1 MCNLNNYNPC
11 RSFNI
16 NGIRR
21 ISIIDYGKLEAYRYD
36 TNSNRKFITNY
47 NALSNFVEYSIFDG
61 TLIEEMDS
69 VNRFAYKQSLK
80 VIIPNRTYQFQKEL
94 ESLNN
99 RKITIIVEDKNGK
112 AWIIGKNAP
121 CYMDNYIN
129 SSDNNNY
136 EVTFSSITTNN
147 AEEIKPINKEC
158 FSSFVVN
165 QQRISSFEFK
175 NAASID
181 WSGLIQITADST
193 NLSINPSIPFD
204 LTNASLYN
212 SNINTL
218 NLLISTYTTN
228 FSVTYNYDV
237 VLDKVILTIQSA
249 DTSFDNFTLNDIIF
263 RSNINIQLGINIAVA
278 GNIMAANPIISVKD
292 SLMNT
297 VYSGHLSDDITDVG
311 MSGVASN
318 ALLDVSLLYP
328 NGTTLS
334 FELTGVF
341 NCGLISYEYIVEP
354 TSDCSIFKTLS
365 YKRGKQY
372 TLFIP
377 TFTTNTRFRRIEWY
391 VDGHI
396 FIQNPTIGQHHSSF
410 PQFNTDVRNLFG
422 NYAANFRILSIND
435 HSTFVEI
442 LIEDRGN
449 NISNELKELSARHF
463 GYISGNNSFVNDSL
477 QSRLL
482 NVETLST
489 SNITYSDVFNNTLT
503 GNVSSINNNGFDLQ
517 KFDSN
522 INTND
527 NIYNVSFNTNQ
538 YNESQYITARYSSA
552 ECPTFNSILKP
563 NECVGKGNIS
573 EYGRYYLLTMQ
584 DYILGNSFTIEFNS
598 QTFNYT
604 LPNAINGDNIT
615 SFIEQTIINSNIFII
630 KSMRYCNFTNLWHI
644 EIVTKDANVEF
655 VELRANTLAQNS
667 TIIDE
672 YIVYKHTLPL
682 INANTS
688 AEFQLTSINPFNP
701 SISNISPIGY
711 TSRYE
716 YNRLGKLLGLT
727 SDGMDITI
735 DVLCLNNNGIEIEFR
750 DNSGAVLVSYNIG
763 LGTYTGTFP
772 LLADI
777 TSAGYNI
784 NDIGEVLTRELNNN
798 EEWVSLTTIDIT
810 NNTLFVFKEYPTMN
824 VWGSVDCLLLLG
836 NEGIMPNIYSEV
848 NSLACDKWRLSQL
861 QQDGTWHRAYNID
874 SSTLIPVL
882 YNPLEQITNDSITRY
897 NLNCENNFVSLIQST
912 YNIDTDI
919 TTGVISMEVDLL
931 LKGVASASTLIGFGR
946 GGTRSYNV
954 TLTPTQIQIRVGNGY
969 NVSDLY
975 VRFPFNS
982 STYLNSRVHFVIT
995 MNGYNGSNV
1004 NCFIN
1009 GTQLSGRIITTNS
1022 LTSISTNSNNLWQVA
1037 DFTNGYYQGVA
1048 ALSCH
1053 LYKVTVYNKTLTV
1066 NEIAALYNGD
1076 DCYSLDNNRIFDIPF
1091 SQREGISLINTA
1103 TLLTT
1108 PALFHVVGG
1117 GAGNTTYGQSPNLW
1131 GINNDRFIS
1140 GYPTNVVQGN
1150 RSFDTNY
1157 AQFMKVGTFITFY
1170 DNDDLSPVYRKKYW
1184 YKIIGI
1190 NGTVV
1195 TVNSNI
1201 IETVSNK
1208 DMYIGT
1214 IESINNPYLGLNTNI
1229 RSNTH
1234 SSLENLTVYE
1244 DGNKKVFHK
1253 NINRVGGLKY
1263 NLTSAYN
1270 PAFLNVVLVVENYN
1284 SDTVYF
1290 AHGESIK
1297 VYSNNSDVYI
1307 DIYNGG
1313 TTTTLSIGSI
1323 SVGLNIIHLT
1333 FEKDAN
1339 NVTGKGSINGS
1350 TITSS
1355 TQSNSNNS
1363 FFDSINDTIGT
1374 TINNISIKKVGS
1386 FDLYDVFRGTTQLTT
1401 PIIDKL
1407 VGYYAHYHDITNKLP
1422 LLHPYKTFEPLL

>member
-11 RSFNI
+11 HSFNV

-21 ISIIDYGKLEAYRYD
+21 INIIDYGNLEAYQYD
-36 TNSNRKFITNY
+36 TNSNRKYITNY
-47 NALSNFVEYSIFDG
+47 NALSDFIEYFILDG

-69 VNRFAYKQSLK
+69 VNRFAYKQTLK
-80 VIIPNRTYQFQKEL
+80 VIIPNRTYQFQKEI

-99 RKITIIVEDKNGK
+99 RKITIIIEDKNGK

-136 EVTFSSITTNN
+136 EVTFTSITTNDI
-147 AEEIKPINKEC
+147 EEIKPVNKDC
-158 FSSFVVN
+158 FSSFVIN
-165 QQRISSFEFK
+165 QQRISTFEFN

-181 WSGLIQITADST
+181 WSGSVQLTADTTS
-193 NLSINPSIPFD
+193 LSINPTTPFD
-204 LTNASLYN
+204 LTNPTLYN

-218 NLLISTYTTN
+218 NLLISTYTSN
-228 FSVTYNYDV
+228 FSLSYNYDV
-237 VLDKVILTIQSA
+237 LLDKVILTIQSS
-249 DTSFDNFTLNDIIF
+249 DTSFDNFTLNDVIF

-278 GNIMAANPIISVKD
+278 ANIMATNPIVTVKD
-292 SLMNT
+292 SLMNI
-297 VYSGHLSDDITDVG
+297 VYSGYLNDDITDVG
-311 MSGVASN
+311 MTGTVSN

-334 FELTGVF
+334 FELTGTF
-341 NCGLISYEYIVEP
+341 NCGLITYEYIVEP
-354 TSDCSIFKTLS
+354 TSDCSIFKTLT

-372 TLFIP
+372 TLYIP
-377 TFTTNTRFRRIEWY
+377 TFTTNTRFRRIEWNI
-391 VDGHI
+391 DGYI

-410 PQFNTDVRNLFG
+410 PQFNSDVRSLFG
-422 NYAANFRILSIND
+422 NCAVNFRILAIND
-435 HSTFVEI
+435 QSTYVEI
-442 LIEDRGN
+442 IIEDRRN
-449 NISNELKELSARHF
+449 NINNELKELSARHF
-463 GYISGNNSFVNDSL
+463 GYISGNNSNVNDSL

-482 NVETLST
+482 NVETLTT

-527 NIYNVSFNTNQ
+527 NIFNITFNTNQ
-538 YNESQYITARYSSA
+538 YNETQYITARYNST

-563 NECVGKGNIS
+563 NECVGMENIS

-604 LPNAINGDNIT
+604 LPNAINGDNI
-615 SFIEQTIINSNIFII
+615 SPFIEQTIINSNIFII
-630 KSMRYCNFTNLWHI
+630 KLMRYCNFTNLWYI
-644 EIVTKDANVEF
+644 EIITKDINVEF
-655 VELRANTLAQNS
+655 IEFRANTLTQSS

-672 YIVYKHTLPL
+672 YVVYKHILPL

-688 AEFQLTSINPFNP
+688 TEFQLSTINPFNP
-701 SISNISPIGY
+701 LISNISPIGY
-711 TSRYE
+711 TFRYE
-716 YNRLGKLLGLT
+716 YNRLSKLLGLT
-727 SDGMDITI
+727 SDGIDITI
-735 DVLCLNNNGIEIEFR
+735 DVLCLNNNGIDIEFR
-750 DNSGAVLVSYNIG
+750 DNSGTVLVSYNIS

-777 TSAGYNI
+777 TAAGYNI
-784 NDIGEVLTRELNNN
+784 NDISEVLIRELTNN
-798 EEWVSLTTIDIT
+798 EEWVSLITIDIN

-824 VWGSVDCLLLLG
+824 VWGAIDYLLMLG
-836 NEGIMPNIYSEV
+836 NEGIIPNIHSEV
-848 NSLACDKWRLSQL
+848 NSLACNKWRLSQL
-861 QQDGTWHRAYNID
+861 QQDGTWNRAYNID
-874 SSTLIPVL
+874 SSNLIPIL

-912 YNIDTDI
+912 YNVDTDI
-919 TTGVISMEVDLL
+919 TTGIISMEVDLL
-931 LKGVASASTLIGFGR
+931 LKGVTSASTLIGFGR
-946 GGTRSYNV
+946 AGTRSYNV
-954 TLTPTQIQIRVGNGY
+954 TLTTTQIQIRVGNGY

-1004 NCFIN
+1004 NCYIN
-1009 GTQLSGRIITTNS
+1009 GSQLTGRIISTNN

-1053 LYKVTVYNKTLTV
+1053 LYKVAVYNKTLSL
-1066 NEIAALYNGD
+1066 NEITALYNGD

-1091 SQREGISLINTA
+1091 SQRDGISLVNTA

-1117 GAGNTTYGQSPNLW
+1117 VPGNTTYGQSPNLW
-1131 GINNDRFIS
+1131 GIDNDRFIS
-1140 GYPTNVVQGN
+1140 GYPFNIIQGN
-1150 RSFDTNY
+1150 RTFDTNY
-1157 AQFMKVGTFITFY
+1157 APYMKIGTFITFY
-1170 DNDDLSPVYRKKYW
+1170 DNNDLSPVYRRKYW
-1184 YKIIGI
+1184 YKIIDI
-1190 NGTVV
+1190 NGTLV
-1195 TVNSNI
+1195 TVNTNI
-1201 IETVSNK
+1201 IEDISNK

-1214 IESINNPYLGLNTNI
+1214 IETINNPILQLNTNI
-1229 RSNTH
+1229 RTNIH
-1234 SSLENLTVYE
+1234 SALKNLTIYE
-1244 DGNKKVFHK
+1244 DDNKKLFHK
-1253 NINRVGGLKY
+1253 NINRIGGLKY

-1270 PAFLNVVLVVENYN
+1270 PSFLNVVMVVENYN
-1284 SDTVYF
+1284 TDTVYF
-1290 AHGESIK
+1290 SHGESVK
-1297 VYSNNSDVYI
+1297 VYNNSSIVYI
-1307 DIYNGG
+1307 DMYNG
-1313 TTTTLSIGSI
+1313 TTITTLNIGTITSGI
-1323 SVGLNIIHLT
+1323 NIIHLT
-1333 FEKDAN
+1333 FEKDIN
-1339 NVTGKGSINGS
+1339 NATIKGSINGS
-1350 TITSS
+1350 TIVTS
-1355 TQSNSNNS
+1355 TQPNSNNS
-1363 FFDSINDTIGT
+1363 FFNSINDTIGT

-1386 FDLYDVFRGTTQLTT
+1386 FNLYDVFRGTTQLTT
-1401 PIIDKL
+1401 TNIDKL
-1407 VGYYAHYHDITNKLP
+1407 VGYYAHYYDVTNKLP
-1422 LLHPYKTFEPLL
+1422 LTHPYKTIEP